1 MDIILLQDVE
11 NLGYK
16 HDIVSVKDGYARN
29 FLIPGKKAI
38 IANKVNKNKLEHVLR
53 VEQAREDA
61 MLEEYRV
68 MADKLSKEVLK
79 VGAKAG
85 TTEKIFGS
93 VTNIQLANMLKEQ
106 FDLEIDRKKIELEEE
121 VKTLGAHVAKV
132 KLHPEVIVD
141 LNFEV
146 IKE

>member
-1 MDIILLQDVE
+1 MDIILLQDVD

-16 HDIVSVKDGYARN
+16 HDIVKVKDGFARN
-29 FLIPGKKAI
+29 YLIPGKKAI
-38 IANKVNKNKLEHVLR
+38 IANKVNKNKLQHILR
-53 VEQAREDA
+53 VDQAKEDA
-61 MLEEYRV
+61 MLEEYRII
-68 MADKLSKEVLK
+68 AEKLGSEVLK
-79 VGAKAG
+79 IGAKAG

-93 VTNIQLANMLKEQ
+93 VTNIQIANMLKEQ
-106 FDLEIDRKKIELEEE
+106 FDVEIDRKKIELEEE

-146 IKE
+146 VKE